1 MIRNDDKTKLKE
13 DILEKLE
20 EVQKMIREYTDEY
33 DWQNMDDDVCV
44 PLGDVRDIFA
54 FDLLYANCSWLKE
67 ITEETL

>member
-1 MIRNDDKTKLKE
+1 MTHRKDKTKLKE

-20 EVQKMIREYTDEY
+20 EVQEMIREYTDEY
-33 DWQNMDDDVCV
+33 NWQNMDDDVCV

>member
-1 MIRNDDKTKLKE
+1 MAHNEGKTKLKE
-13 DILEKLE
+13 TILEKLE

-33 DWQNMDDDVCV
+33 DWQNMDDDACV
-44 PLGDVRDIFA
+44 PLGDVRYIFA

>member
-1 MIRNDDKTKLKE
+1 MINNEDKTKLKE

-54 FDLLYANCSWLKE
+54 FDLLYANCSWLQE
-67 ITEETL
+67 ITEEAL